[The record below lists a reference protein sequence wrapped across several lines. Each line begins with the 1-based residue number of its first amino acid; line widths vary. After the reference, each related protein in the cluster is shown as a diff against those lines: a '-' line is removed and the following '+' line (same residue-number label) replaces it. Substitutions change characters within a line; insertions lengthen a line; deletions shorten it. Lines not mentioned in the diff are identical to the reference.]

1 MRSLCVFLLALL
13 APLTANAKPLAF
25 QKIEN
30 CQWKAD
36 RWNDGDSFHAMLGDG
51 RGEIVVRL
59 YFVDAPEDETAY
71 RLRIS
76 EQAEYFGITP
86 EQAKEVAHEAAA
98 FTAQRLAKPFTVWT
112 RWNSALG
119 RSVLGRV
126 YCIIITAEGRDLN
139 ELLVENG
146 LARIY
151 GTRTPL
157 PDGRDSRTYRAR
169 LSELEAKAKA
179 AKKGAWRFTGAA
191 PPAKPVALSGAFLA
205 SKNSEVFHKAGCKS
219 GEKILATNIV
229 RYQSR
234 EEATR
239 DGRRPCA
246 ECRP

>member
-1 MRSLCVFLLALL
+1 SRS
-13 APLTANAKPLAF
+13 
-25 QKIEN
+25 
-30 CQWKAD
+30 KA
-36 RWNDGDSFHAMLGDG
+36 A
-51 RGEIVVRL
+51 
-59 YFVDAPEDETAY
+59 
-71 RLRIS
+71 
-76 EQAEYFGITP
+76 YFGITP

-119 RSVLGRV
+119 RSVLGRI
-126 YCIIITAEGRDLN
+126 YCMITTAEGRDLN

-169 LSELEAKAKA
+169 LAELEKQAKA
-179 AKKGAWRFTGAA
+179 AKKGAWRLKGGAPQA
-191 PPAKPVALSGAFLA
+191 QPVALSGAYLA
-205 SKNSEVFHKAGCKS
+205 SKNSEVFHTAACKS
-219 GEKILATNIV
+219 GAKILPKNLTW
-229 RYQSR
+229 YQSR
-234 EEATR
+234 EDATR